1 MAVATSVV
9 VFIVNLVVGTFGIYV
24 GARLIAGIDNGGRAL
39 VTALIGALVWGL
51 ASTFVGWI
59 PVVGPLLALV
69 AWVAVI
75 DWRYPGGFVNAAL
88 IGFVAW
94 LAVLLVLSVLGRAL
108 GSVDAIG
115 IPGI

>member
-1 MAVATSVV
+1 MAAVTSLV
-9 VFIVNLVVGTFGIYV
+9 VFVVNLVVGTFGIYV
-24 GARLIAGIDNGGRAL
+24 GARLVAGVDDGGRAL
-39 VTALIGALVWGL
+39 VTALIGALVWGF

-69 AWVAVI
+69 AWVVVI

-94 LAVLLVLSVLGRAL
+94 LAVLLVLSVLGRVL
-108 GSVDAIG
+108 GQVDAVG
-115 IPGI
+115 IPGV